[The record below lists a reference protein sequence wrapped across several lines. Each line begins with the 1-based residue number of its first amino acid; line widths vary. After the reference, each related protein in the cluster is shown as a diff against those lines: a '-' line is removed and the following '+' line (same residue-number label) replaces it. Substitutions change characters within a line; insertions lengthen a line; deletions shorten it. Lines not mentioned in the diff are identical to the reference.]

1 MPTLILGD
9 PGEDSGGEGNS
20 VRLDFPSPPLS
31 APGSPRM
38 AYTVQRLD
46 HVDAGFHAA
55 EPPRKRKISAPQ
67 RPRAPRFKAQR
78 LMGKLRRETRQT
90 LKRPSYL

>member
-1 MPTLILGD
+1 
-9 PGEDSGGEGNS
+9 
-20 VRLDFPSPPLS
+20 
-31 APGSPRM
+31 M

-46 HVDAGFHAA
+46 HVDAGFHTA
-55 EPPRKRKISAPQ
+55 EPPRKRKTSAPQ
-67 RPRAPRFKAQR
+67 RPRGPRFKAQR